1 MATKKTKE
9 GTYTKDQVMNVVVD
23 VLVDVTFML
32 NDPALVIA
40 GILVTDKLDK
50 KLK

>member
-1 MATKKTKE
+1 MAVKKTKE
-9 GTYTKDQVMNVVVD
+9 ATYTKEQVMSVVVD
-23 VLVDVTFML
+23 VLVDVTLML
-32 NDPALVIA
+32 KDPSIVIV